1 MDTHT
6 NLEGPID
13 WNIGTASLILSA
25 NPASVNLTIPSEGWV
40 VVCQGRDII
49 EVLRIKEGLDVQ
61 SSVSGMG
68 IAIDS
73 EKFSIENRENMTV
86 TVSREW
92 SGDVPSLEVW
102 YVDGPDSIPA
112 NQSAEITVTFD
123 NSGGAFG
130 SAWITTD
137 SNGVVLHLAARCPSG
152 GCT

>member
-1 MDTHT
+1 
-6 NLEGPID
+6 
-13 WNIGTASLILSA
+13 
-25 NPASVNLTIPSEGWV
+25 
-40 VVCQGRDII
+40 
-49 EVLRIKEGLDVQ
+49 
-61 SSVSGMG
+61 MG

-112 NQSAEITVTFD
+112 NQSIEITVTFD

-137 SNGVVLHLAARCPSG
+137 SNGVVLHLAARCPWG